1 MNSLPLPNITGAG
14 VRHRHRPSCRLDGGP
29 VPSCL
34 CPRCTAKNLVCDSK
48 TFVETQAKPWFRR
61 SFLSVIYWR
70 ILEYIAVVSTF
81 LYRGRTLVS
90 SQVENL
96 QADSVTLVW
105 QTITPTSL
113 DIPKSE
119 KLPASSS
126 DTTFELSIQ
135 YLVQGVVKNHSFT
148 HFLFHRIWLCDCKD
162 LDEIAKL
169 KLINFPLIHYDRDYG
184 NFDMFGLMEYAFVA
198 VKMLPSGGEASACVV
213 MQHTHTRRPRKLY
226 VFKTITRDKSL
237 ISHPEHGIIS
247 NEAYILLGKLKTN
260 LYPHPN
266 IIQLFN
272 CVTSNAIAGVPI
284 HILQME
290 YCDGGDLW
298 DLNNRCIKHGTRMP
312 RSLVT
317 QVFNSLSA
325 ALAYLHHGLI
335 LTSAGSLKHR
345 YLPDATNRWRTILH
359 NDIKPENIFLRWPLD
374 PLSSTSTYPDIVLA
388 DFGAAGVESHI
399 KGPRGTYKYS
409 APEVREAFDA
419 SSSLLYRFP
428 IAAAN
433 HMSKNVVLTTK
444 SDIWSVGAV
453 IRFLLL
459 DYQRERGGKEWEVKE
474 KTLQWKELEMVYG
487 ETMVKWVRRCLGF
500 RASARPSARTLLGL
514 AVGEVRGEAGSD
526 ERVQRLPQWIWSR
539 EQKI

>member
-1 MNSLPLPNITGAG
+1 MNGLPLPNNTGAG

-34 CPRCTAKNLVCDSK
+34 CPRCTAKNLVRDGK

-61 SFLSVIYWR
+61 SFLSVLYWR
-70 ILEYIAVVSTF
+70 MLEYVAIAYTF
-81 LYRGRTLVS
+81 LYRGKNLPS
-90 SQVENL
+90 SQAESL
-96 QADSVTLVW
+96 QADSIAPVRH
-105 QTITPTSL
+105 TIAPTSP
-113 DIPKSE
+113 DTSESE

-126 DTTFELSIQ
+126 DINSGLSTQ
-135 YLVQGVVKNHSFT
+135 YLVQDVVKTHSFT
-148 HFLFHRIWLCDCKD
+148 HFLFHRFWLCDCRD

-169 KLINFPLIHYDRDYG
+169 KLIKFPLIHYEREYGDFDR
-184 NFDMFGLMEYAFVA
+184 FGPMEYAFVA
-198 VKMLPSGGEASACVV
+198 VKMLPSGGEASSCAV
-213 MQHTHTRRPRKLY
+213 MQHIHTRRARKLY
-226 VFKTITRDKSL
+226 VSKTITRDKSL

-298 DLNNRCIKHGTRMP
+298 DLNDRCIKHGIRMP

-317 QVFNSLSA
+317 HVFNSLSA

-335 LTSAGSLKHR
+335 LTSARSLKHR
-345 YLPDATNRWRTILH
+345 HLPDTTNRWQPILH
-359 NDIKPENIFLRWPLD
+359 NDIKPENIFLRWPMNT
-374 PLSSTSTYPDIVLA
+374 SSSASTYPDIVLA

-399 KGPRGTYKYS
+399 KGPRGTYRYS

-419 SSSLLYRFP
+419 SSSLLYRFR

-444 SDIWSVGAV
+444 SDIWSVGTV
-453 IRFLLL
+453 MRFLLFE
-459 DYQRERGGKEWEVKE
+459 YQRERGGKEWEVKE

-487 ETMVKWVRRCLGF
+487 ETMVKWVRRCLGY

-514 AVGEVRGEAGSD
+514 AVGEVREDAGSD
-526 ERVQRLPQWIWSR
+526 ERVHRLPEWIWNR
-539 EQKI
+539 EKNI